1 MASGR
6 SAHSPPPSH
15 ATSAPPPPLP
25 AAFRRVRVPRRLR
38 RGPRSAR
45 PPPRRDRPTHT
56 RPDSLPLP
64 LSQLTL
70 FFLFYLTEDENAYTI
85 ALSVSLSFVTGATLS
100 ASAGWWGMMVAT
112 DGNAKTTAACA
123 GDRANGVPGSL
134 NAGLNVAF
142 STGAVMGFAVVG
154 ARAPSS
160 SRRRRRAPLRVRG
173 CGL

>member
-1 MASGR
+1 
-6 SAHSPPPSH
+6 
-15 ATSAPPPPLP
+15 
-25 AAFRRVRVPRRLR
+25 
-38 RGPRSAR
+38 
-45 PPPRRDRPTHT
+45 
-56 RPDSLPLP
+56 
-64 LSQLTL
+64 
-70 FFLFYLTEDENAYTI
+70 
-85 ALSVSLSFVTGATLS
+85 
-100 ASAGWWGMMVAT
+100 MVAT